1 MTNCRCDLNLEIQEA
16 KPKTADEIRAE
27 YERREFDLRIRHEY
41 EMANLYREN
50 SERLEALREQRAQE
64 LAEAIDPDVVDSL
77 VKEGQRIGKVP
88 WCCCA
93 YTGER
98 AAAIL
103 REHGITE
110 AETME
115 ETIERREAE
124 NDTHQQT
131 TD

>member
-1 MTNCRCDLNLEIQEA
+1 MADLCRV
-16 KPKTADEIRAE
+16 
-27 YERREFDLRIRHEY
+27 Y
-41 EMANLYREN
+41 
-50 SERLEALREQRAQE
+50 SERLEDLCAQRAAE
-64 LAEAIDPDVVDSL
+64 LAEMVGLL

-103 REHGITE
+103 YEQGIIE
-110 AETME
+110 VETME

-124 NDTHQQT
+124 DDTHQQA